1 MLLLESRLIE
11 CQLLVDRNRHPEE
24 HEHRSNMDA
33 ASPFLSVLST
43 PNFKLP
49 TVHSLF
55 PRCPFRQK
63 ANLARSSRVFREFP
77 NSLLYLGHLFK
88 EFTIMMTLKQED
100 PAIYDLIQEEADRQ
114 EYGIELIAS
123 ENYTSKAV
131 MEAMGSVLTN
141 KYSEGYIG
149 KRYYGG
155 NQVIDKIEAIA
166 IERCKQLFGC
176 DHVNVQPLSGSPA
189 NAAVYFAV
197 LKPGDKVLGLKL
209 DHGGHLSHGHPVN
222 FSGMLY
228 NFVQYEVDKETGRID
243 MDKVR
248 EIALREKPKM
258 ILAGFS
264 AYSRN
269 LDWKRFKE
277 IADEVGALTMADI
290 SHIAGLI
297 AGKAIESPVPYFD
310 IVTTTTHKTLRG
322 PRSAI
327 IMCKDKMIQKMVK
340 GELKEVSLAKE
351 IDKGVFPGMQGGPHD
366 HITAGKAVAFGE
378 ALKPEFQTYAKNI
391 IKNMQAMADELMKR
405 GYKII
410 SDGTDNHLVVIDMT
424 SKNVSGKEAEVALEK
439 VGISTSRSTIPFD
452 PRKPMDPSGLR
463 VGTAAITTR
472 GFDENDSRKV
482 ADIMDRTIQNKDNDE
497 ALKAIRQE
505 IVELCKK
512 HPLYK

>member
-1 MLLLESRLIE
+1 M
-11 CQLLVDRNRHPEE
+11 Q
-24 HEHRSNMDA
+24 
-33 ASPFLSVLST
+33 
-43 PNFKLP
+43 
-49 TVHSLF
+49 
-55 PRCPFRQK
+55 
-63 ANLARSSRVFREFP
+63 NLQQTD
-77 NSLLYLGHLFK
+77 K
-88 EFTIMMTLKQED
+88 
-100 PAIYDLIQEEADRQ
+100 AIYDIIQKEAERQ

-155 NQVIDKIEAIA
+155 NEVIDEMEALA
-166 IERCKQLFGC
+166 ISRCKELFGC
-176 DHVNVQPLSGSPA
+176 EHVNVQPLSGSPA
-189 NAAVYFAV
+189 NAAVYLA
-197 LKPGDKVLGLKL
+197 LLNPGDKVLGLKL

-222 FSGMLY
+222 FSGKLY
-228 NFVQYEVDKETGRID
+228 NFVQYEVEKETGRID

-297 AGKAIESPVPYFD
+297 AGKAIDSPVPYFD
-310 IVTTTTHKTLRG
+310 VVTTTTHKTLRG
-322 PRSAI
+322 PRAAI
-327 IMCKDKMIQKMVK
+327 IMCKQQF
-340 GELKEVSLAKE
+340 AKA
-351 IDKGVFPGMQGGPHD
+351 IDKGLFPGMQGGPHD
-366 HITAGKAVAFGE
+366 HINAGKAVAFYE
-378 ALKPEFQTYAKNI
+378 ALQPEFQVYARNI
-391 IKNMQAMADELMKR
+391 IKNAQAMSAELMAL

-410 SDGTDNHLVVIDMT
+410 SDGTDNHLMVVDMT
-424 SKNVSGKEAEVALEK
+424 SKNVSGKQAEVALDK

-463 VGTAAITTR
+463 LGTAAITTR
-472 GFDENDSRKV
+472 GFDEEESREV
-482 ADIMDRTIQNKDNDE
+482 ARIIDRTIQAREDEE
-497 ALKAIRQE
+497 ALKKIREE
-505 IVELCKK
+505 IIALCKK